1 MTPENWAGLI
11 VSVITVAAAFAA
23 VIRWLVKHYLTE
35 LRPNGGESIKD
46 YVNIMKSEL
55 TEIKVS
61 MARLEGKFEQHIE
74 DK

>member
-11 VSVITVAAAFAA
+11 VSIITIAAAFSA

-55 TEIKVS
+55 TEIRVS
-61 MARLEGKFEQHIE
+61 MARLEGKFEQHI
-74 DK
+74 DNK

>member
-11 VSVITVAAAFAA
+11 VSIITIAAAFAA
-23 VIRWLVKHYLTE
+23 VTRWLVKHYLTE